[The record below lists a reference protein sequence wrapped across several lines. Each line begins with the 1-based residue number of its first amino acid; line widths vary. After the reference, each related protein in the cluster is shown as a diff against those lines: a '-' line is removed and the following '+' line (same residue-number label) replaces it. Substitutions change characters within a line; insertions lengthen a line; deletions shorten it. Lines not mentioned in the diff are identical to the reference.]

1 MANYL
6 NTGKKQYTEAEKK
19 AFHMGRAWAAG
30 KIGKRVPC
38 PDEKTK
44 QSFRNG
50 VKAMRE
56 RKSNGGKKSAKVGQ
70 SPLVY
75 SPILG
80 GCLID
85 SDGCIVKVLNG
96 GKS

>member
-1 MANYL
+1 MA
-6 NTGKKQYTEAEKK
+6 KKKYTAKERK

-30 KIGKRVPC
+30 KDGKRVPC

-50 VKAMRE
+50 IKATRE
-56 RKSNGGKKSAKVGQ
+56 RKLNGGKKSSTASTASLFV
-70 SPLVY
+70 V
-75 SPILG
+75 
-80 GCLID
+80 
-85 SDGCIVKVLNG
+85 DGDGVVVKVLNG